1 MRGKQSGI
9 RYGQKQQRGQSD
21 LSLLINTKRY
31 LYKRWHLNFKREW
44 YVGFDRETG
53 AVRRITES
61 VDRSEVDN
69 FKWRNPDLL
78 HIHKLTGLI
87 IIEIDGSV
95 HDKNTDKT
103 SRRNEQ
109 YVSAGIKLIVIN
121 LKDIRSANKTLEQDL
136 DWKIQKLLH
145 GAVIGTG

>member
-1 MRGKQSGI
+1 M
-9 RYGQKQQRGQSD
+9 
-21 LSLLINTKRY
+21 
-31 LYKRWHLNFKREW
+31 NFKREW

-78 HIHKLTGLI
+78 YIDKFRGLI

-95 HDKNTDKT
+95 HDKKTDKT
-103 SRRNEQ
+103 SKRNEQ
-109 YVSAGIKLIVIN
+109 YVAEHIKLIVIN
-121 LKDIRSANKTLEQDL
+121 LKDIRSANRTLEQDL
-136 DWKIQKLLH
+136 DCKMTKLLQ